1 MASYSETFGMVTLE
15 SMACGTPVIGS
26 NKGGTK
32 SLLNEGKL
40 GILFEPKNPKDLAE
54 KLNYVL
60 SGNLQFREKELVNF
74 SQEFDYNLICEKIE
88 NLIDPA

>member
-1 MASYSETFGMVTLE
+1 
-15 SMACGTPVIGS
+15 
-26 NKGGTK
+26 
-32 SLLNEGKL
+32 
-40 GILFEPKNPKDLAE
+40 
-54 KLNYVL
+54 VL

>member
-26 NKGGTK
+26 DSGGTK

-40 GILFEPKNPKDLAE
+40 GILFEPKNPQDLAE
-54 KLNYVL
+54 KLNNAL
-60 SGNLQFREKELVNF
+60 SSNLKFSEKELVNF
-74 SQEFDYNLICEKIE
+74 AEEFDHNLICEKIE
-88 NLIDPA
+88 NLIN